1 MRQPA
6 VVVVALLI
14 LAGCSTRAD
23 PSAQPA
29 PQPVIGQATCGI
41 GDDPSFPLAVLNQAG
56 GVDTAEDQPA
66 AILHATLRETEG
78 LPEGEGLPAMTVV
91 FAAVRPDDAEG
102 SCIRQVTVETPY
114 LLELSEPLGDRMLL
128 DGAEVP
134 PRDATTCHA
143 RVCP

>member
-56 GVDTAEDQPA
+56 GVDPAEDQPA

-78 LPEGEGLPAMTVV
+78 LPEGEGLPGEGWIRAAQTEDTVLFV
-91 FAAVRPDDAEG
+91 
-102 SCIRQVTVETPY
+102 
-114 LLELSEPLGDRMLL
+114 
-128 DGAEVP
+128 
-134 PRDATTCHA
+134 
-143 RVCP
+143 

>member
-1 MRQPA
+1 MARTHLLLA
-6 VVVVALLI
+6 LASVAMTSCGLLI
-14 LAGCSTRAD
+14 P
-23 PSAQPA
+23 PSA
-29 PQPVIGQATCGI
+29 
-41 GDDPSFPLAVLNQAG
+41 
-56 GVDTAEDQPA
+56 VDPA
-66 AILHATLRETEG
+66 AVEQL
-78 LPEGEGLPAMTVV
+78 
-91 FAAVRPDDAEG
+91 